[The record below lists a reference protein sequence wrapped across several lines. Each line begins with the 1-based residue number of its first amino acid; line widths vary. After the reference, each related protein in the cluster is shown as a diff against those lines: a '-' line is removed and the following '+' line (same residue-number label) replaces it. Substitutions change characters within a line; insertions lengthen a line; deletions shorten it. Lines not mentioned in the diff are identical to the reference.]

1 MRENYL
7 SIQYLRGAAALLV
20 VLHHARNPYPWLF
33 NPLEQFDGFARGVD
47 VFFVIS
53 GFIMAAIGSR
63 ESPIDFARKRIVR
76 VAPIYWLTTLA
87 AAVLLFMKKGVDPDL
102 TEHLMK
108 SLLFIPHLNPAGE
121 AFPVLPPGWT
131 LNHEMYFYALFFL
144 CLWTRHP
151 VRNCCIA
158 LLACVALGQI
168 TQPTGIVSATYTHH
182 LLTEFAAGLLMGR
195 YRRQIVSRPWLVWLA
210 PVGGVLLFG
219 TQHWTMSTAG
229 AAFIVMG
236 ALAWERKI
244 GIAGWGQQL
253 GNASYFTYL
262 SHYFVL
268 GALLKIWARLPL
280 SGWLQFTSLLA
291 ACVLTSMIVG
301 LLGHKFI
308 EKPLTSYLNNWFS
321 TRNKLPAVSANP

>member
-87 AAVLLFMKKGVDPDL
+87 AATLLFMKKGMDPDL
-102 TEHLMK
+102 SDHLLK
-108 SLLFIPHLNPAGE
+108 SVLFIPHLNPAGE

-131 LNHEMYFYALFFL
+131 LNYEMYFYALFFL

-151 VRNCCIA
+151 VRHCFIL
-158 LLACVALGQI
+158 LLACVALGKFAE
-168 TQPTGIVSATYTHH
+168 PTSPLSAAYTDH
-182 LLTEFAAGLLMGR
+182 LLTEFAAGLLVGR

-210 PVGGVLLFG
+210 PVGCVLLFG
-219 TQHWTMSTAG
+219 TQHWSMSMAG
-229 AAFIVMG
+229 AAFIVAG
-236 ALAWERKI
+236 ALAWESRIACVAI
-244 GIAGWGQQL
+244 GKQL
-253 GNASYFTYL
+253 GDASYFTYL

-280 SGWLQFTSLLA
+280 SGWLQFTSLLI
-291 ACVLTSMIVG
+291 ACVLVSIIVG
-301 LLGHKFI
+301 LLGHRLV
-308 EKPLTSYLNNWFS
+308 EKPLTRYLNTLLS
-321 TRNKLPAVSANP
+321 SRGKVSAVSVRP